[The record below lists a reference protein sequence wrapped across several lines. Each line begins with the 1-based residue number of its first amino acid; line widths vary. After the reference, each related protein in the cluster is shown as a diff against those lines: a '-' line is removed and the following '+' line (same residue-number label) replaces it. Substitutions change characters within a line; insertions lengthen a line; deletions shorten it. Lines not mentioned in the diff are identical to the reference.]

1 MRLWGGRFQ
10 RQPREEV
17 LEYTSSLPYDRRLAR
32 HDVEGSRAH
41 VRMLG
46 ARGIL
51 TAGEVRRLLEGLDTV
66 AGEIEGGTFPF
77 RPELEDIHTCVEAR
91 LAELVGEVAGKLHT
105 ARSRND
111 QVALDMHLYLR
122 EQVAALDEAVRGL
135 QESILSLAESHQGL
149 IMPGYT
155 HLQRAQPVLFAHH
168 LLAYFFMLQ
177 RDRERLAF
185 CSRQLDRMPLGAAAL
200 AGTGFPV
207 DPVQVARDL
216 GFSRLYENSI
226 DAVSDRD
233 YVVEVLA
240 VCALIMVHLGRLAE
254 EIVLWTSR
262 EFGFL
267 ELDDAYATGSSIM
280 PQKKNP
286 DVAELARGRVGRVAG
301 HLAGFLTVLK
311 GLPLTY
317 CRDMQEDKEAAFDAL
332 DTTVS
337 SLRVM
342 AGMLATARPQPEAM
356 ARACRSGLLTATDLA
371 DYLVRKGMPFRQ
383 AHRLV
388 GEIVLHSLERG
399 KELWELSTEEYRGFS
414 SLFDDDVPGV
424 VTPEASVHARRS
436 PGGTAPES
444 VTAQLKKARALAGSS
459 HPEVV

>member
-1 MRLWGGRFQ
+1 
-10 RQPREEV
+10 
-17 LEYTSSLPYDRRLAR
+17 
-32 HDVEGSRAH
+32 
-41 VRMLG
+41 MLG
-46 ARGIL
+46 SRGIL
-51 TAGEVRRLLEGLDTV
+51 SPEEAGRLLEGLQV
-66 AGEIEGGTFPF
+66 IAQEIERGTFPY

-135 QESILSLAESHQGL
+135 QESIIDLAERHQHL

-155 HLQRAQPVLFAHH
+155 HLQRAQPVLFAQY

-185 CSRQLDRMPLGAAAL
+185 CARQLDRMPLGAAAL

-207 DPVQVARDL
+207 DPGQVASEL
-216 GFSRLYENSI
+216 GFSRLYDNSM

-240 VCALIMVHLGRLAE
+240 ACALIMVHLGRLAE
-254 EIVLWTSR
+254 EVVLWTSR

-267 ELDDAYATGSSIM
+267 ELDDSYTTGSSIM

-286 DVAELARGRVGRVAG
+286 DVAELVRARVGRVVG
-301 HLAGFLTVLK
+301 RLTGFLTVLK
-311 GLPLTY
+311 GLPLAY
-317 CRDMQEDKEAAFDAL
+317 CRDLQEDKEAVFDAL
-332 DTTVS
+332 DTTLS
-337 SLRVM
+337 SLRVV

-356 ARACRSGLLTATDLA
+356 ARACRHGLLTATDLA

-388 GEIVLHSLERG
+388 GQIVLYCLERG
-399 KELWELSTEEYRGFS
+399 KELWELSPEEYRSFS
-414 SLFDDDVPGV
+414 PLFGEDAPAVT
-424 VTPEASVHARRS
+424 TPEASVGVRRS

-444 VTAQLKKARALAGSS
+444 VAAQLKKARALVGS
-459 HPEVV
+459 PGAEVV

>member
-10 RQPREEV
+10 RDPRQEV
-17 LEYTSSLPYDRRLAR
+17 LAYTSSLPYDRRLAR
-32 HDVEGSRAH
+32 QDVEGSRAH

-51 TAGEVRRLLEGLDTV
+51 SPQEVERLLSGLDMV
-66 AGEIEGGTFPF
+66 ARELEEGTFPF

-91 LAELVGEVAGKLHT
+91 LGELVGEVAGKLHT

-111 QVALDMHLYLR
+111 QVALDMHMYLR
-122 EQVAALDEAVRGL
+122 EQVAELDRAVGRL
-135 QESILSLAESHQGL
+135 QENILDLAEKHQDL

-200 AGTGFPV
+200 AGTGFPI
-207 DPVQVARDL
+207 DPEQVAREL
-216 GFSRLYENSI
+216 GFSRLYDNSM

-233 YVVEVLA
+233 HVVEVLSA
-240 VCALIMVHLGRLAE
+240 CALIMVHLGRLAE
-254 EIVLWTSR
+254 ELVLWSSR

-267 ELDDAYATGSSIM
+267 ELDDSYATGSSIM

-286 DVAELARGRVGRVAG
+286 DVAELVRGRVGRVVG
-301 HLAGFLTVLK
+301 HLVGFLMVLK
-311 GLPLTY
+311 GLPLAY
-317 CRDMQEDKEAAFDAL
+317 CRDLQEDKEALFGAL
-332 DTTVS
+332 DTTIS
-337 SLRVM
+337 SLQVM
-342 AGMLATARPQPEAM
+342 AGMIATARPQPEAM
-356 ARACRSGLLTATDLA
+356 ARACRGGLLTATDLA
-371 DYLVRKGMPFRQ
+371 DYLVQKGMPFRQ

-388 GEIVLHSLERG
+388 GQIVLRCLEQG
-399 KELWELSTEEYRGFS
+399 KELWELSPEEYRSFS
-414 SLFDDDVPGV
+414 PLFGDDVREV
-424 VTPEASVHARRS
+424 VTPEASVRARRS

-444 VTAQLKKARALAGSS
+444 VKAQLKKARALAGSS
-459 HPEVV
+459 HSGVV